1 MTSYCQ
7 LSITD
12 HVPRL
17 YVYKVVALLN
27 MRNFQF
33 CVWFNEKNMLR
44 VHKLCLAPRYYSSS
58 AREQQRALTYC
69 ISSNIPCPA
78 FFGLEKIKPIH
89 RQGSA
94 DLHHWSSKLRFRL
107 WREYSSSLH
116 PLWTSFTL
124 SPAHQNQFNSN
135 FKREFFKVLVW
146 KEYLNGFE
154 PTSTHVYY
162 S

>member
-7 LSITD
+7 LSIRDNQITFLGS
-12 HVPRL
+12 VFIKLWRSWKCETYSL
-17 YVYKVVALLN
+17 VQ
-27 MRNFQF
+27 R
-33 CVWFNEKNMLR
+33 KNMLR

-69 ISSNIPCPA
+69 ISSIIPCPA

-89 RQGSA
+89 HQGSA
-94 DLHHWSSKLRFRL
+94 DLHHWSSKLRFRS
-107 WREYSSSLH
+107 WKEYSSSLH

-124 SPAHQNQFNSN
+124 SPDHQNQFNSN

-146 KEYLNGFE
+146 KEYFNGFE
-154 PTSTHVYY
+154 PTSTHVHY